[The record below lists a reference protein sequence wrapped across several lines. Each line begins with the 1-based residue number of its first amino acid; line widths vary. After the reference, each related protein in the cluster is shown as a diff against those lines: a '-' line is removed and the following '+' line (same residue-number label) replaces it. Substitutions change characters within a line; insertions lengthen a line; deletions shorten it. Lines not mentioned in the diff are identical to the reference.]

1 MSDTDSDTM
10 LEHLNPSGEL
20 LLEAAQSSSAQR
32 RSVRIAQAEYE
43 FLYSQLK
50 ASGISPAPGLQLSQL
65 KELASLVSISGSPN
79 GSSAS
84 GGEAAGPSV
93 SSRGRKRSRSAA
105 TIRPKKRISSRAASA
120 AASNPAEFPA
130 AHSAPPAAAA
140 VGTAPR
146 AAAAPPA
153 ADGVYTAPPVG
164 TAAGAAA
171 AAGAPPVAAA
181 AGTAAAA
188 AAAAA
193 APHAAAV
200 QDIIL
205 SNIQQLVRSVQNID
219 SRLRSVES
227 ASAPSLQSV
236 VSLPAINNSIVS
248 PPQSLASAVPA
259 PMIGRPYIPT
269 AANISPSLRQKIL
282 QGKYVNLV
290 SIILPSPECDQ
301 KISSNENVSVIL
313 KSSDPRMSRDLS
325 IGEFLVAF
333 GIYRDVIC
341 AVYPERRIELDAYLA
356 LIGDLN
362 IRYGKNLFY
371 QYHKAFANKAALHI
385 SQSNLLLN
393 WSVLDSEI
401 LIMLIGGSQAV
412 SCHLCGNLGHPQSLC
427 PQLPFTHQA
436 SRSADPS
443 SSSAPSAPSMTD
455 KRGRKRVQGCAPQIS
470 VPPPS
475 DPSASGTRSAI
486 KPAQLKKLLKIH
498 PSTPLNVQALAAEL
512 LNHPDSSFTNHLL
525 TGLSQGF
532 RVGVVALPD
541 INFVSKNLQSA
552 TNEPDIVTQLLGK
565 ELNKGY
571 LIGPF
576 DSPPFPVFRTSPIGV
591 ATRKYSGKKRLIFDL
606 SAPRSGPIMSVN
618 SLIPPVPFSLHYST
632 VDNAIKL
639 IKIAGRGAWLSK
651 ADITDAFKIVPI
663 HPSQWHLFG
672 VKWDQKFYFAVRLTF
687 GCRSSPFIFNLVSE
701 ALCWILLNN
710 IRLPAVLHL
719 LDDFLLIDPPHDNSC
734 SSLTKLKQLF
744 NKLGVPLSDEKTLG
758 PATSL
763 EFLGITLDTSAMKA
777 SLPEQKLERIRS
789 ICQSLSSSGS
799 FSKQQLLSLLGHL
812 NFAMRIIPQG
822 RSFISRLLDLAS
834 SVPNLH
840 DQLELDEGCRSDLK
854 FWSEL
859 LDQWNGISFFYDD
872 IVHSS
877 DAIQFFTDA
886 APSVG
891 FGGFYQGQ
899 WFADHW
905 PPSFSELDFSSAL
918 YEIYPIAV
926 ACHVWG
932 HLWHRKRIAV
942 LCDNQAVVEIINK
955 GRSSSCAIMP
965 FMRRITWLSVNLNFI
980 ITARHVPGQF
990 NAIADS
996 LSRFKFQVFRN
1007 LCPDANTQP
1016 TPVPSLNE
1024 LALY

>member
-1 MSDTDSDTM
+1 
-10 LEHLNPSGEL
+10 
-20 LLEAAQSSSAQR
+20 
-32 RSVRIAQAEYE
+32 
-43 FLYSQLK
+43 
-50 ASGISPAPGLQLSQL
+50 
-65 KELASLVSISGSPN
+65 
-79 GSSAS
+79 
-84 GGEAAGPSV
+84 
-93 SSRGRKRSRSAA
+93 
-105 TIRPKKRISSRAASA
+105 
-120 AASNPAEFPA
+120 
-130 AHSAPPAAAA
+130 
-140 VGTAPR
+140 
-146 AAAAPPA
+146 
-153 ADGVYTAPPVG
+153 
-164 TAAGAAA
+164 
-171 AAGAPPVAAA
+171 
-181 AGTAAAA
+181 
-188 AAAAA
+188 
-193 APHAAAV
+193 
-200 QDIIL
+200 
-205 SNIQQLVRSVQNID
+205 
-219 SRLRSVES
+219 
-227 ASAPSLQSV
+227 
-236 VSLPAINNSIVS
+236 
-248 PPQSLASAVPA
+248 
-259 PMIGRPYIPT
+259 
-269 AANISPSLRQKIL
+269 
-282 QGKYVNLV
+282 
-290 SIILPSPECDQ
+290 
-301 KISSNENVSVIL
+301 
-313 KSSDPRMSRDLS
+313 
-325 IGEFLVAF
+325 
-333 GIYRDVIC
+333 
-341 AVYPERRIELDAYLA
+341 
-356 LIGDLN
+356 
-362 IRYGKNLFY
+362 
-371 QYHKAFANKAALHI
+371 
-385 SQSNLLLN
+385 
-393 WSVLDSEI
+393 
-401 LIMLIGGSQAV
+401 
-412 SCHLCGNLGHPQSLC
+412 
-427 PQLPFTHQA
+427 
-436 SRSADPS
+436 
-443 SSSAPSAPSMTD
+443 
-455 KRGRKRVQGCAPQIS
+455 
-470 VPPPS
+470 
-475 DPSASGTRSAI
+475 
-486 KPAQLKKLLKIH
+486 
-498 PSTPLNVQALAAEL
+498 QALAAEP